1 MSDEKPGFIGQL
13 TGVLY
18 KPRVIFSSMD
28 ESDLTKA
35 ILVMLVMVILSA
47 YSSTIYISKIP
58 LTVLSPQLEGVDTS
72 QIEGTMGIFA
82 GVGSGVTVLVGWIA
96 STLVLHGL
104 SRLSGGNGSMKRFFA
119 MNGFVTIPS
128 ILNQILRIVD
138 ASMLDSVTLSSY
150 FVSYRDISNKILKG
164 LLGTNLLNIW
174 GLAGLA
180 LLVIALET
188 NYGMNRSRAVMI
200 ALLPSVVMFILTYFT
215 A

>member
-18 KPRVIFSSMD
+18 KPRAIFSSMD

-58 LTVLSPQLEGVDTS
+58 LTVLSPQLQGVDTS

-119 MNGFVTIPS
+119 MNGFVTLPS

-138 ASMLDSVTLSSY
+138 ASMLDSATLSSY
-150 FVSYRDISNKILKG
+150 FVSYRDISNKILKA

-188 NYGMNRSRAVMI
+188 NYGMNRSRAVLI

-215 A
+215 V

>member
-1 MSDEKPGFIGQL
+1 MSDEKPGFIGQF

-18 KPRVIFSSMD
+18 KPRAIFSSMD
-28 ESDLTKA
+28 ESDLTKG
-35 ILVMLVMVILSA
+35 ILVMLVMVLLAA
-47 YSSTIYISKIP
+47 YSNTIYMGKIP

-82 GVGSGVTVLVGWIA
+82 GIGSGITILIGWIA
-96 STLVLHGL
+96 STLIFHGL
-104 SRLSGGNGSMKRFFA
+104 GRLSGGSGTMKRFFA
-119 MNGFVTIPS
+119 MNGFVTVPA

-138 ASMLDSVTLSSY
+138 ASLLDSATLSSY
-150 FVSYRDISNKILKG
+150 FVNYRDISSKVLKA

-188 NYGMNRSRAVMI
+188 NYSTSRSRAVMI
-200 ALLPSVVMFILTYFT
+200 ALLPSVVLFIITYFT